1 MSKQWVPALVI
12 WMFLAVSLSFA
23 VAAPP
28 NPDVLKELD
37 DIEKCIAGN
46 ANPEVKDALRKFA
59 KSRMDALQ
67 ADLLRALSI
76 KLPLTCPLTDDEET
90 RAKEFV
96 RDAPNTLAGDNAK
109 AALAQH
115 AKMLVEMANENQAII
130 ALKRIEPKIDSMIP
144 GIAFLQKCP
153 GFPEL
158 EMTLPLQSGN
168 PVIISSFP
176 RLTTAI
182 PWLSGNQDFTNYAAG
197 LDANK
202 IQLLKALAVKFR
214 GTRAER
220 FVTAVLNE
228 TVRLDA
234 IEAFAACQRKMNL
247 RPPVIIAIEDQE
259 AWRQFNYANQLFDTQ
274 AIDALAVV
282 IESFPGTP
290 LLMQQLVRFNV
301 SHQSL
306 KLGNSNARWTTSG
319 RKRRANSSMR
329 ITSRV
334 PSAVWC
340 RENSR
345 PA

>member
-1 MSKQWVPALVI
+1 
-12 WMFLAVSLSFA
+12 
-23 VAAPP
+23 
-28 NPDVLKELD
+28 
-37 DIEKCIAGN
+37 
-46 ANPEVKDALRKFA
+46 
-59 KSRMDALQ
+59 
-67 ADLLRALSI
+67 
-76 KLPLTCPLTDDEET
+76 
-90 RAKEFV
+90 
-96 RDAPNTLAGDNAK
+96 
-109 AALAQH
+109 
-115 AKMLVEMANENQAII
+115 
-130 ALKRIEPKIDSMIP
+130 
-144 GIAFLQKCP
+144 
-153 GFPEL
+153 
-158 EMTLPLQSGN
+158 MTLPLQSGN

-290 LLMQQLVRFNV
+290 AAHAAASEIQRLASKFEARKLKRAMDDERAQKTREFFN
-301 SHQSL
+301 
-306 KLGNSNARWTTSG
+306 AYYE
-319 RKRRANSSMR
+319 
-329 ITSRV
+329 SRSKCCVV
-334 PSAVWC
+334 P
-340 RENSR
+340 
-345 PA
+345 